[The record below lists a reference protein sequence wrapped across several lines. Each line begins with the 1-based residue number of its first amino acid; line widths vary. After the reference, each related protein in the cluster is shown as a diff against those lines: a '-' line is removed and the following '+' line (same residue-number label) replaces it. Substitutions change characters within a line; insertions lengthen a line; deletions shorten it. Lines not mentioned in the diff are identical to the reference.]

1 MVGFID
7 VLQSDLPKSAA
18 FLFLHEC
25 ECVVPEITTLRK
37 ILFEDISNSPWKNDS
52 LRNTSPRVSLRTQ
65 YTTNL

>member
-7 VLQSDLPKSAA
+7 GLQSDLPKSAA

-25 ECVVPEITTLRK
+25 VCVVPEITTLRK

-52 LRNTSPRVSLRTQ
+52 LRNTSPTVSLRTQ